1 MPGKTIGKVMNRGYA
16 GSVSRTPDTIITPYV
31 CKGDIIQ
38 FGDPV
43 ALNDDNTVS
52 KFTATAGD
60 SFIGFA
66 VREVK
71 QAFNL
76 EGEAYYQEGD
86 MVDVLIRGDISV
98 KLMSGTPAARAS
110 VYARNEDATTG
121 MPGDLVAAAVASETT
136 LLPGVV
142 FTTREKDANNI
153 VEVSVLSR
161 RI

>member
-1 MPGKTIGKVMNRGYA
+1 MPGKKIGKVMNRGYA
-16 GSVSRTPDTIITPYV
+16 GSVSRTPDTIITAYV
-31 CKGDIIQ
+31 CKGDAIQ

-43 ALNDDNTVS
+43 MLNDDNTVS
-52 KFTATAGD
+52 KFTDTTGD
-60 SFIGFA
+60 AFIGFA

-76 EGEAYYQEGD
+76 EGEAFYQEGD

-98 KLMSGTPAARAS
+98 KLASGAPAARGA
-110 VYARNEDATTG
+110 VYARNDGATTG
-121 MPGDLVAAAVASETT
+121 IPGDLVAAEVAGETT